1 MRFIFGAACALAF
14 VLCAHSFVRAQ
25 QVETKRKAALR
36 RDANNEAQKT
46 ATPLAF
52 REFFAA
58 LDLADELKP
67 SAKLLGL
74 NHRRVRLV
82 GFMAQMEEP
91 PVGAFYLCA
100 QPVYCD
106 EEGGGTADLPPAR
119 VRVVVRSAAQ
129 KEIAFT
135 PRPLAVTGVLEINEA
150 QSTIDLILD
159 GPLPS
164 DAPKPAKP
172 SRATR

>member
-1 MRFIFGAACALAF
+1 MRIIFKMMFALTSVSAISA
-14 VLCAHSFVRAQ
+14 VSAQ
-25 QVETKRKAALR
+25 QQNAPRVLLRSQNAKAG
-36 RDANNEAQKT
+36 AQT
-46 ATPLAF
+46 FITLAF
-52 REFFAA
+52 REFFDSASS
-58 LDLADELKP
+58 ADELRP

-129 KEIAFT
+129 REIAFT
-135 PRPLAVTGVLEINEA
+135 PRPLAVTGTLEIDQQN
-150 QSTIDLILD
+150 SVINLILD
-159 GPLPS
+159 GPQNLTKP
-164 DAPKPAKP
+164 PKSQRVK
-172 SRATR
+172 R